1 MRLANV
7 AKVTLVTLTLALGAC
22 AEAPVQEADA
32 ARQAMNDAEAAQASM
47 YASQEWDDAQAALR
61 AVDEEMAAQAGKL
74 ALTRSYERTNELIAD
89 AKIKAMAAQEA
100 AVEGK
105 AQAKSDA
112 ETALATV
119 RDGIAGIQT
128 LMVDLSACPQKA
140 KGFEADMT
148 VLQGSVDGLTAQ
160 VPTLEAAIAEEDFED
175 AVTQAESVQGQI
187 DVLHQDLAAAQEK
200 MGCAPAAAPIA

>member
-187 DVLHQDLAAAQEK
+187 DLLHQDLAAAQEK